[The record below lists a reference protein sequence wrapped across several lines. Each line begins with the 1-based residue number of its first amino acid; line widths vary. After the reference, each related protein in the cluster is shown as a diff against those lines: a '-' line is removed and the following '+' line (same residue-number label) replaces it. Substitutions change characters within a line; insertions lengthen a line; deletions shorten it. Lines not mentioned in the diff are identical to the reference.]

1 MSNLIE
7 IIPSILTD
15 DPDALSDMLQRAD
28 TVVERVHIDII
39 DGVYADN
46 ETIDPSALNHMD
58 HGLMLDFHLM
68 VNEPENWVQK
78 CLRAG
83 GDRIIGQL
91 EMMESQ
97 RRFIEAV
104 TVEGA
109 SVGIAIDDDSDI
121 EALDEDYLDSLDVIV
136 VMSVPAG
143 FGGQEFRLKAL
154 DKIDQLDQ
162 LRRKHGYSYAIADDG
177 GITLDMIDDVRR
189 EGADEAIIGRRIFDG
204 DIKANIENFLKNA

>member
-1 MSNLIE
+1 MSNSID

-15 DPDALSDMLQRAD
+15 DPDVLADMLHRAD
-28 TVVERVHIDII
+28 TVVDRVHIDII

-46 ETIDPSALNHMD
+46 ETIDPTALNMID
-58 HGLMLDFHLM
+58 NGLMLDFHLM

-97 RRFIEAV
+97 RKFIEAV
-104 TVEGA
+104 TSEGA

-121 EALDEDYLDSLDVIV
+121 DDLDSDYLDSLDVIV

-143 FGGQEFRLKAL
+143 FGGQEFRLSAL
-154 DKIDQLDQ
+154 EKIDKLDR
-162 LRRKHGYSYAIADDG
+162 LRKEKGYRYAIADDG
-177 GITLDMIDDVRR
+177 GITLDLIDDVRR
-189 EGADEAIIGRRIFDG
+189 EGADEAIIGNRIFNG
-204 DIKANIENFLKNA
+204 DLKANIENFLKNA